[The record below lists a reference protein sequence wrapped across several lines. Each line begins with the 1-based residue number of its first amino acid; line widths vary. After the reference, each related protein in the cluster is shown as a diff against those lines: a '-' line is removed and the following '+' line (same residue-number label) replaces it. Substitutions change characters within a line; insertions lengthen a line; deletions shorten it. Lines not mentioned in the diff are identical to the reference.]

1 VVFKNGKPSKKDY
14 RRFNIKTVSGSD
26 DFSSMEEIVYRR
38 YKRIMNE
45 NGNLPDLI
53 IVDGGKGQLNSAV
66 KSLTKIS
73 LNREIPIIG
82 IAKKLE
88 EIYFPDDSIPLYLD
102 KKSETLKLIQNIRN
116 EAHRFGISFHRN
128 KRLKSMII
136 SELDNIDGIGPKRKE
151 KLLSEFNSVSDLKK
165 ADFEKLVKIIGKSK
179 AEKLYKYFNSSTGSI

>member
-1 VVFKNGKPSKKDY
+1 MVFKNGKPSKKDY

-179 AEKLYKYFNSSTGSI
+179 AEKLYKHFNSSTSSI